1 MASSARSAGV
11 VVVIADFGCI
21 PVGELLSTSVVVMS
35 FLRIEK
41 LKLTW
46 SVAEL
51 LKNNVPG
58 HSTNITMYYSFLI
71 FRTLEIVTFKT
82 IQWNCGR

>member
-1 MASSARSAGV
+1 LISHANKSWLHPLRSAGV

-21 PVGELLSTSVVVMS
+21 PVGELLSTSVVVTS

-46 SVAEL
+46 LVYRIA
-51 LKNNVPG
+51 
-58 HSTNITMYYSFLI
+58 
-71 FRTLEIVTFKT
+71 
-82 IQWNCGR
+82 